1 MANDQL
7 MEEFTAR
14 RRAILMMGS
23 PKKLA
28 EYKKEGRLNARE
40 RLDLLFDSGTFQE
53 IGMFTHSDQPGMAE
67 RTPADGKITGLG
79 QIDGRPAAALANDMS
94 VLAASSAR
102 GNSKKIAYLKRMAC
116 RSGLPVVFLSEGGGA
131 RIQDNMGSV
140 NMASSG
146 QDPLQY
152 QRLREA
158 PWVSCLMGMCYGSPT
173 WYACMS
179 DFVVMTRN
187 AVMAVSSPRV
197 TALATGEETTPEK
210 LGGWKIQSE
219 VTGLVDAVV
228 DTDEA
233 CIAMAKKFLSYL
245 PLNAKQPPPAVPVPQ
260 DSGLRMASIF
270 SLLPEDRRRTY
281 DIRRIIECLV
291 DGEELFEIK
300 KTFGRSVVT
309 CLSRLNGDTVG
320 FVANNPIHLG
330 GALDADACEKVTSF
344 IVLCDSFNI
353 PLILLVDTPGFLI
366 GEDSEK
372 RKVTGKIINYM
383 NALQLVTV
391 PKLSVVIR
399 KTYGQAFLNM
409 GGGRSSDTF
418 VAWPSAE
425 ISFMAP
431 EPAVNVAYGITKDID
446 GERYEAHLAQV
457 QKDSEPWEAA
467 GRFDLND
474 IIDPSQTRQWLIRM
488 LTYHRDHQTG
498 GIGKHLMHSWP
509 TSY

>member
-7 MEEFTAR
+7 MEKFIAGQQ
-14 RRAILMMGS
+14 AIVKMGN

-28 EYKKEGRLNARE
+28 EYEKAGRLNARE
-40 RLDLLFDSGTFQE
+40 RIDLLFDSGTFQE

-67 RTPADGKITGLG
+67 RTPADGKIVGFG

-94 VLAASSAR
+94 VLASSSAR

-131 RIQDNMGSV
+131 RIQDNMGAI
-140 NMASSG
+140 NMAASS

-179 DFVVMTRN
+179 DFVVMTRK

-197 TALATGEETTPEK
+197 ASLATGEETTPEK
-210 LGGWKIQSE
+210 LGGWKVLTE
-219 VTGLVDAVV
+219 LTGLVDAVV

-245 PLNAKQPPPAVPVPQ
+245 PLNAEQAPPTLPVPP
-260 DSGLRMASIF
+260 DSGRRMASIF
-270 SLLPEDRRRTY
+270 TLLPENRRRTY
-281 DIRRIIECLV
+281 DMRRLIECLV
-291 DGEELFEIK
+291 DGEEIFELK
-300 KTFGRSVVT
+300 KAFGKSAVT
-309 CLSRLNGDTVG
+309 CLSRLNGGTVG
-320 FVANNPIHLG
+320 FIANNPIHLG

-344 IVLCDSFNI
+344 IVFCDSFNI

-366 GEDSEK
+366 GEDSER

-391 PKLSVVIR
+391 PKLTIVIR
-399 KTYGQAFLNM
+399 KTYGQAFMNM

-431 EPAVNVAYGITKDID
+431 EPAVNVAYGITEDSD
-446 GERYEAHLAQV
+446 RERYEACLAQV
-457 QKDSEPWEAA
+457 QKGSEPWEAA

-474 IIDPSQTRQWLIRM
+474 IIDPSQTREWLIRM
-488 LTYHRDHQTG
+488 LIYHSNHQTG
-498 GIGKHLMHSWP
+498 GIGKHMMHCWP